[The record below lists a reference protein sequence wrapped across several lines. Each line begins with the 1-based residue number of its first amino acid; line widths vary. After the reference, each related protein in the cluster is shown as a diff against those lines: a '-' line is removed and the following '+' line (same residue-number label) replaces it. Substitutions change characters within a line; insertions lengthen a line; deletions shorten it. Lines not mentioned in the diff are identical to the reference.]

1 MLVNERKIYWLMTL
15 CATGIIL
22 LGLASDG
29 ILPSLQGFF
38 ILQTHAARLINDYT
52 AIAGVGPALFNA
64 GLLGVLTLLLVKVS
78 EVSLSG
84 PTVAAFFT
92 IMGFSLFG
100 KTPFNTAPIVLGVF
114 LASRV
119 AGKPFKNYLLFALFG
134 SALGPL
140 VSYIVFEAGLTGIP
154 ALGLGM
160 FCGILAGFL
169 LPSLAIAMLRM
180 HEGFSL
186 YNIGLTCGF
195 VGLFA
200 AAIIVGAQRDMTI
213 QIIWNT
219 EPHLGLV
226 LLTPV
231 ISLLF
236 ILWGAVMDGSNLRKN
251 LVRIMKL
258 SGRLPTDFM
267 MDVSPGA
274 AFVNAGMLG
283 LAGTAYVLFINA
295 PFNGPIIGGLFTVIG
310 FGTFGKHPKNCWPI
324 ALGVI
329 MATLLFGKSLHA
341 PGPILAFL
349 FATTLAPISGEFG
362 PLMGI
367 AAGFVHLSL
376 VERSAAWHGGLDLYN
391 NGFAGGLTATLFV
404 TTIQWF
410 KGTRNT

>member
-1 MLVNERKIYWLMTL
+1 MLVYERKTYWLMIL

-29 ILPSLQGFF
+29 IIPSLQGFF
-38 ILQTHAARLINDYT
+38 TLQTHAARLINDYT
-52 AIAGVGPALFNA
+52 AIGGVGPALFNA
-64 GLLGVLTLLLVKVS
+64 GLMGFLTLILVKLS
-78 EVSLSG
+78 GVSLSG

-119 AGKPFKNYLLFALFG
+119 AGKPFKNYLL
-134 SALGPL
+134 
-140 VSYIVFEAGLTGIP
+140 TGIP

-180 HEGFSL
+180 HEGFHL

-219 EPHLGLV
+219 QPHVGLI

-236 ILWGAVMDGSNLRKN
+236 ILWGAMMDGASLGKN
-251 LVRIMKL
+251 LVSIMKL

-267 MDVSPGA
+267 MSVSPGA
-274 AFVNAGMLG
+274 ALVNAGLLG
-283 LAGTAYVLFINA
+283 LASTAYVLLINA
-295 PFNGPIIGGLFTVIG
+295 PLNGPVIGGLFTVIG
-310 FGTFGKHPKNCWPI
+310 FATFGKHPKNCWPI
-324 ALGVI
+324 ALGVV
-329 MATLLFGKSLHA
+329 MATLLYGKSLHA
-341 PGPILAFL
+341 PGSVLAFL
-349 FATTLAPISGEFG
+349 FATTLAPLSGEFG